1 MTHFKRRDRN
11 RARKSVI
18 KSEYMANTGLQA
30 LMLLAVAAALS
41 AMPARGAGLYKW
53 TDDQGVVHYSD
64 QMPADAMN
72 KGSVVFDKKGR
83 PVKKIDPAL
92 TPAQQKAKEAEE
104 ERQRA
109 IARAQEIKTRRDT
122 ALLHSYTS
130 EEEIEFARRRAL
142 SAIESQ
148 LKSAEEYTADL
159 SRRQQELQKQKLAFA
174 GKTVP
179 NALETELAGIDAELA
194 RQATL
199 LVQRKAEL
207 ATLSAKYD
215 DDKQRFRELRA
226 EQQKSTG
233 PASPQAGN
241 AVSPPAS
248 VSNVKGASTTTK

>member
-1 MTHFKRRDRN
+1 MIHFKRRHRN
-11 RARKSVI
+11 GARNSVI

-30 LMLLAVAAALS
+30 LMLLALAAALS
-41 AMPARGAGLYKW
+41 ATPARGAGLYKW

-83 PVKKIDPAL
+83 PVQKIDPAL
-92 TPAQQKAKEAEE
+92 TPAQLKAKEAEE

-109 IARAQEIKTRRDT
+109 IARTQEMKARRDT

-130 EEEIEFARRRAL
+130 EEEIEFARKRAL

-159 SRRQQELQKQKLAFA
+159 SRRQQELQKQKLGFA

-207 ATLSAKYD
+207 AKLSAKYD

-226 EQQKSTG
+226 EQQKPPGS
-233 PASPQAGN
+233 ASPQAGN
-241 AVSPPAS
+241 AVTLPAS
-248 VSNVKGASTTTK
+248 VSNVKAAPTSTK